1 MLLNGKHNTL
11 IYTDIISSFIF
22 LQLVL
27 INTSAPLLSV
37 LFCFLFFR
45 CTSLFSSCLMH
56 ISNSV
61 SFFLPFF
68 FLLFALLFA
77 LGAFSL
83 IFFFI
88 PSTVFFLAEIAN
100 CFRYIDGK
108 DNSVKNKKCI
118 RDGAHFQSY
127 LEGEKAMGGIF
138 SAVWETRPSWVDRS
152 GLYQQ
157 GIATF
162 PRNTTPLTMGI
173 HFSN

>member
-11 IYTDIISSFIF
+11 IYIDIISSFIF

-108 DNSVKNKKCI
+108 DNSVSKTKSVSGMEPIFKAISKGKKPWVVYSV
-118 RDGAHFQSY
+118 QSGK
-127 LEGEKAMGGIF
+127 LSQVG
-138 SAVWETRPSWVDRS
+138 
-152 GLYQQ
+152 
-157 GIATF
+157 
-162 PRNTTPLTMGI
+162 
-173 HFSN
+173 